1 MGYKTPGV
9 ETESL
14 PEHLVKIFTDAFEVK
29 IFIETGTA
37 GGSSITTASKMF
49 NKCYT
54 IELIEGRVDS
64 DMKKSVFY
72 NNVEFLTGNSVDI
85 LGSLITNHIGHYIF
99 FFLDAHYSDSVPNT
113 SGVKE
118 CPVLEELKIISSH
131 QTSIIL
137 IDDARLFLGQP
148 PYPNDPRDWPTIE
161 EIFSAAK
168 VLFPNH
174 HTTITDDFVLIYPDA
189 MIHAVTSEWRKRFTV
204 RYPSADDKIKS
215 DAKNVFNALKSYLDV

>member
-37 GGSSITTASKMF
+37 GGSSIATASKMF

-54 IELIEGRVDS
+54 IELIDGRVTE
-64 DMKKSVFY
+64 KIPG
-72 NNVEFLTGNSVDI
+72 VEYRIGNSVDI
-85 LGSLITNHIGHYIF
+85 LGSLITNHMGYYIF

-161 EIFSAAK
+161 EIFAAAK
-168 VLFPNH
+168 LYFPNH
-174 HTTITDDFVLIYPDA
+174 HTTITDDFILIYPDA
-189 MIHAVTSEWRKRFTV
+189 MIHAVTSEWRKRFSI